1 MKKLTITGNL
11 GRDPELRSDP
21 NGNQFAVFSV
31 AVPVGTKANPRTDW
45 VDVSCNGKL
54 AEFAATYAKKG
65 NRVLVEG
72 FPTVN
77 AYINKEQ
84 SPTAVQRLYAHVFEI
99 LNKVE
104 REVNHDALAEAHTL
118 SESTVAN
125 EPGVEVP
132 F

>member
-11 GRDPELRSDP
+11 GRDPELRSDA

-54 AEFAATYAKKG
+54 AEFAATYARKG

-72 FPTVN
+72 FPSVN
-77 AYINKEQ
+77 SYINKENL
-84 SPTAVQRLYAHVFEI
+84 PVGVQRLYAHVFEI

-104 REVNHDALAEAHTL
+104 RDINHESLNEAHTL
-118 SESTVAN
+118 SESTISQ
-125 EPGVEVP
+125 EVSEDIP